1 VLYGELRDALR
12 RHKDGVVGF
21 SRALAD
27 WSGRGSRP
35 RRSVPERERGT
46 TSLSEIRC
54 QEGERWR
61 EATMRPHPRSDADDA
76 RNVPMVCRRGD
87 VLVHHCLVIHSAG
100 VNATP
105 DRHRRSL
112 GFSYR

>member
-1 VLYGELRDALR
+1 
-12 RHKDGVVGF
+12 
-21 SRALAD
+21 
-27 WSGRGSRP
+27 
-35 RRSVPERERGT
+35 
-46 TSLSEIRC
+46 
-54 QEGERWR
+54 
-61 EATMRPHPRSDADDA
+61 MRPHPRSDADDA